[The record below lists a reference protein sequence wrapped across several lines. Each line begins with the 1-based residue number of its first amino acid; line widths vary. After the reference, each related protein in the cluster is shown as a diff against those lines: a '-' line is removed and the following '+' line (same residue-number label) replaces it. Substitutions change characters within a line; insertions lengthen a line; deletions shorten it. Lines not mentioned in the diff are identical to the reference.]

1 MVALSGCLDGDDGTQ
16 GAQGPQGETGQ
27 QGVQGEVGETGSQ
40 GETGAQGE
48 TGSQGEAGENGLDGT
63 AGKLT
68 RLATVPTGAE
78 VTGIFLTKEGD
89 LFFNAQHPSD
99 SNAVKD
105 DLNDKTYHTGT
116 VGVLAGVNFNKLP
129 KTLIDSPV
137 PSSEEERQTVM
148 SAYGQYQILGQTG
161 DTYAGKLSS
170 GLGHILSLIHI

>member
-1 MVALSGCLDGDDGTQ
+1 MKTNSLKLSAVTLSVLVALSGCFDGDDG
-16 GAQGPQGETGQ
+16 A
-27 QGVQGEVGETGSQ
+27 QGVQGEAGAQGVQGEAGAQGVQGDTGAQGVQ
-40 GETGAQGE
+40 GETGAQGDK
-48 TGSQGEAGENGLDGT
+48 GLDGT

-99 SNAVKD
+99 SNAVRD

-129 KTLIDSPV
+129 KIQ
-137 PSSEEERQTVM
+137 R
-148 SAYGQYQILGQTG
+148 
-161 DTYAGKLSS
+161 KF
-170 GLGHILSLIHI
+170 